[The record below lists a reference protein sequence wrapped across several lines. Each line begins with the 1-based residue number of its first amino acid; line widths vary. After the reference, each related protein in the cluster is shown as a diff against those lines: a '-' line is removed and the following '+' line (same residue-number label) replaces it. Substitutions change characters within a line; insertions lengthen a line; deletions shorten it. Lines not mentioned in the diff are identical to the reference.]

1 MNTCVPSM
9 NQTSIFDDT
18 SYETDALPT
27 KPPRQV
33 KKHCKQQIQL
43 SFKLET
49 NITFVCLTE
58 KCVVEQKDKWKL
70 TFVEVELYALSALL
84 KIFF

>member
-1 MNTCVPSM
+1 MSRAGFKPPSV
-9 NQTSIFDDT
+9 DDT
-18 SYETDALPT
+18 SYETDAIPT

-70 TFVEVELYALSALL
+70 TFVEVEFVRFISSLKNFLL
-84 KIFF
+84 NF